1 MHPGHVP
8 ERICNFKIEQRDDCT
23 DKISSKPNT
32 YSFTMITLT
41 NAQENE
47 YLNILEEFGKKQ
59 LRTHLEG
66 VCEWSPQEAKLI
78 IQQLQDVQEQV

>member
-1 MHPGHVP
+1 MTALMRSP
-8 ERICNFKIEQRDDCT
+8 Q
-23 DKISSKPNT
+23 KPNA
-32 YSFTMITLT
+32 YSFTMITLS

-66 VCEWSPQEAKLI
+66 VCGWSAQEAKLI
-78 IQQLQDVQEQV
+78 IRQLEDVQEQV

>member
-1 MHPGHVP
+1 
-8 ERICNFKIEQRDDCT
+8 
-23 DKISSKPNT
+23 
-32 YSFTMITLT
+32 MITLT